1 MKTKNELNKISNVVI
16 QKKSKGSLKREKVF
30 EDKKINRTK
39 ELKRI
44 RKHELKMNPK
54 LRKNE
59 PKKNK
64 KFNRCP
70 SSKKRLNLI
79 ELKRNFGSTIGSN
92 QKTILKGKKMESQ
105 IIKKKRKKKEKK
117 KNFF

>member
-1 MKTKNELNKISNVVI
+1 
-16 QKKSKGSLKREKVF
+16 
-30 EDKKINRTK
+30 
-39 ELKRI
+39 
-44 RKHELKMNPK
+44 MNPK

-92 QKTILKGKKMESQ
+92 QKTILKGKKDG
-105 IIKKKRKKKEKK
+105 IPNNKKKEKK
-117 KNFF
+117 EKKNNLF